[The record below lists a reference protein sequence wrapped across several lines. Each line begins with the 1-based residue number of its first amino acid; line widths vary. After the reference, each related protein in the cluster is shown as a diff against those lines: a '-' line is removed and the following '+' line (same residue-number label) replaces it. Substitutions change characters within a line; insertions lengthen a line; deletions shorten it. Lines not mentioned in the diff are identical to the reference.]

1 MFPQI
6 SILQGPAHFQPR
18 LQISHALDKSLL
30 PSQVDP
36 SSVPNL
42 LTYFITGLGGVGKT
56 ELVRD
61 FASRNQLEF
70 DAIFFIVADHKE
82 RLSQQYARVASGL
95 GLVDYQQNPDPEDSR
110 EKLKLWLENPVKLPG
125 DISQAPNRY
134 DGTGEGKAKW
144 LLVLDN
150 ADNPQVLNDFW
161 PRSGFG
167 SVLVTSRD
175 PSIGVQDNPSSDRMV
190 LRGLTKD
197 EAVTLLKKLTQN
209 EHNTQED
216 EHAAGVIAERL
227 EGLPLAIDQIGS
239 IITRRNLSL
248 SEFAQD
254 YAQTSDLYSL
264 YDERRMTNGYEHS
277 LGSVWAFDSLE
288 AEDKRAF
295 SVLNVLS
302 ILDPACIQE
311 EVIMQTLG
319 SNAMQH
325 YPRTKVEYNDSLA
338 GLIERS
344 MVHKDRDTKALYIHR
359 LVQDVARARMAKGR
373 GGLVSAFDISWK
385 AVSAC
390 FPFREHKMM
399 AFGSIQR
406 WNQCSTMYTHVLH
419 IGEVAWELLQTQD
432 YIKFAPDF
440 VALLYEAAW

>member
-6 SILQGPAHFQPR
+6 SILQGPAHFQSR

-36 SSVPNL
+36 SSAPNL

-125 DISQAPNRY
+125 DTSKSPHRY

-175 PSIGVQDNPSSDRMV
+175 PSIGVQDNPSSDRTV

-209 EHNTQED
+209 GHNTQED

-227 EGLPLAIDQIGS
+227 EGLPLAIDQIRS

-248 SEFAQD
+248 SEFARD

-264 YDERRMTNGYEHS
+264 YDERRMANGYEHS

-295 SVLNVLS
+295 SLLNVLS

-359 LVQDVARARMAKGR
+359 LVQDVARARMAKCR